1 MGSKAYLVPGDD
13 RDHGQHNLAC
23 VSPVDLRGGA
33 LYGGSTAPQAQCQAF
48 ACLLVPLVPSL
59 YNKETG
65 AERIINLR
73 GVTQLVDGEARFSPI
88 VATLHR
94 PPFLCSLI

>member
-1 MGSKAYLVPGDD
+1 MEGLLRPRLSARPL
-13 RDHGQHNLAC
+13 HAC
-23 VSPVDLRGGA
+23 WCHWYPHF
-33 LYGGSTAPQAQCQAF
+33 T
-48 ACLLVPLVPSL
+48 
-59 YNKETG
+59 NKETG
-65 AERIINLR
+65 TERIINLP

>member
-1 MGSKAYLVPGDD
+1 MGSKAYLVSGDD

-48 ACLLVPLVPSL
+48 ACLLVSLVPSL
-59 YNKETG
+59 YKQGNRNREDNKLAWGHT
-65 AERIINLR
+65 ASRWR
-73 GVTQLVDGEARFSPI
+73 S
-88 VATLHR
+88 
-94 PPFLCSLI
+94 